1 MTALALLCEIIAT
14 GGKISADFYRSD
26 RAYAL
31 LQRYGLL
38 REAGGVVETVVCGT
52 CDEAHSAPVIF
63 EDGQYGY
70 YCPKT
75 GECRF
80 P

>member
-38 REAGGVVETVVCGT
+38 REAGVVETVVCGT